1 MREVTIHAYETSD
14 GKQFATFEE
23 AQEHQDWL
31 DFSKVFFVQ
40 HDFDLTEGRGYYKK
54 GLVVVT
60 AKQGHEEIV
69 EDYCYNKFGQRI
81 GYVMGV
87 VSRNSEVN
95 LWTYHEVT
103 DPKEYSDVETLATIQ
118 K

>member
-23 AQEHQDWL
+23 AKEHQDWL
-31 DFSKVFFVQ
+31 DFSKVFLVQ
-40 HDFDLTEGRGYYKK
+40 YDFDLTEGRGYYKK
-54 GLVVVT
+54 GLVMIT
-60 AKQGHEEIV
+60 AKQGHKELAEN
-69 EDYCYNKFGQRI
+69 YCYNAFGERI

-87 VSRNSEVN
+87 VSRHSEVR
-95 LWTYHEVT
+95 LWTCSEIT
-103 DPKEYSDVETLATIQ
+103 DLEKYRDLKTLMTIT